1 MLYADVI
8 RLFTRRKCHNIKK
21 KKKKKKKKLMK
32 IVNIEEENLHIFQ
45 TT

>member
-8 RLFTRRKCHNIKK
+8 RLFTRRKCHNIKI
-21 KKKKKKKKLMK
+21 KKKKLMK